1 MTNRRTFLTVL
12 AGGLLAAPLAAGA
25 QQARVYKIGFL
36 DLNPAPNPRFEVFR
50 QALRELGWV
59 EGKSITFEYRSAP
72 GKSDE
77 VLTALAEELAQLG
90 VDVIL
95 TMSNRGI
102 VSARRGAPRV
112 PIVMVISLD
121 PVGTGL
127 IESLAR
133 PGGTITGLTYD
144 TGLEIGGKRYQL
156 IKELVPGL
164 SRVINLWDPRDP
176 GVDRYWPEVR
186 RAASTLGV
194 VAESVEVRSQEDLEK
209 GLAIARRRQSAIAVW
224 QGPFLNTH
232 IKTICTFALQNRLP
246 TLTTETFP
254 VSGDGCLIGY
264 APNRA
269 DLYRRAATFV
279 DKILKGA
286 KPGDL
291 PIEQPS
297 KFELVLNLKTA
308 KALGLTIPQSL
319 LQRADQVIE

>member
-144 TGLEIGGKRYQL
+144 TSLEIGGKRCQL

-176 GVDRYWPEVR
+176 GVDRYGPEVR

-209 GLAIARRRQSAIAVW
+209 GLAIARRATKRHSGMAGAIS
-224 QGPFLNTH
+224 
-232 IKTICTFALQNRLP
+232 
-246 TLTTETFP
+246 E
-254 VSGDGCLIGY
+254 Y
-264 APNRA
+264 AHKD
-269 DLYRRAATFV
+269 DLHVRAAEQVTYADDRDLPGVRGRVF
-279 DKILKGA
+279 DRLCA
-286 KPGDL
+286 KPGGSLSARRDVCRQDPQGGGARRSPHRAAL
-291 PIEQPS
+291 EVRAGPQPQNREGS
-297 KFELVLNLKTA
+297 GPDHSPVA
-308 KALGLTIPQSL
+308 PAAGGSG
-319 LQRADQVIE
+319 D